1 MATARASASI
11 LGALTA
17 ALACA
22 APARAEEPVA
32 WKASTESPH
41 PSAATLGKDAP
52 LHAACGASDAA
63 LEAVARRNAERQ
75 AAGGASFPADELA
88 FALRAA
94 GDPHVWPRGFS
105 ITAPALD
112 EDELAR
118 RVKAWAGGWSTLG
131 VRRCG
136 IARGRT
142 PDGAPLLA
150 AVAFDALADM
160 APLATTAR
168 IGQWLTLEG
177 TMLVPATGA
186 KVVLLGPR
194 GAPKTIVA
202 SLTQAAGSQASA
214 GSIIRSSFSVDQEG
228 PWLVQ
233 VLATVSTGPRPVLE
247 AMVYAGT
254 SPPGHFVRER
264 APGEEAAKGAKD
276 DADAVLRMV
285 NAARGAEG
293 VAALARDPELDKLA
307 LVHSQEMLKARM
319 VGHDVGGGDPVARLH
334 AAGLTMRMAGENVAS
349 STTLENAHRAL
360 WASPSHRGNILL
372 DQFTKI
378 GVAAVRGADGAVW
391 VTEFFGG

>member
-1 MATARASASI
+1 VTTARASASI
-11 LGALTA
+11 LA
-17 ALACA
+17 ALAAALGCL
-22 APARAEEPVA
+22 APASAEEPALA
-32 WKASTESPH
+32 WKTATESPR
-41 PSAATLGKDAP
+41 PTSPARSLDAP
-52 LHAACGASDAA
+52 LHASCGVPDAA
-63 LEAVARRNAERQ
+63 LAAVARRSAERQ
-75 AAGGASFPADELA
+75 AAGGASFPADELS

-136 IARGRT
+136 IARGVT
-142 PDGAPLLA
+142 PEGAPLLA
-150 AVAFDALADM
+150 AVAYDALADM
-160 APLATTAR
+160 SPLPTTAR
-168 IGQWLTLEG
+168 IGQWLKLEG

-202 SLTQAAGSQASA
+202 SLTQSSAGAGSTIHST
-214 GSIIRSSFSVDQEG
+214 FSVDQEG
-228 PWLVQ
+228 AWLVQ

-254 SPPGHFVRER
+254 QPPAHFVRER

-276 DADAVLRMV
+276 DSDAVLRMV

-293 VAALARDPELDKLA
+293 IAALARDPELDKLA
-307 LVHSQEMLKARM
+307 LVHSQEMLKAKM